1 MSKAVLIT
9 GASSGF
15 GWGLSKDLA
24 AKGHHVI
31 ATMRGINGKNEDKA
45 TELRNWANENS
56 YKVDVVE
63 IDVTNDASVDNGVQ
77 AAIKAAGKIDV
88 LVNNAGVGTWGI
100 QEGFDMDQVKWVF
113 DVNVFGP
120 MRLNKALLPHFRE
133 NGGGYIQYVTSA
145 LGRTLLPF
153 LGPYNG
159 TKFALEAIAET
170 GHYELAPEGI
180 ETTIVQPGAYGTSF
194 LGNTVAP
201 TDPDVLDVQPNTK
214 AIHDGF
220 TAQFEEA
227 AKTGQL
233 GDPQEVVDA
242 MLELIEADSGTRPLR
257 LPIGAD
263 MAEGVIAIN
272 AVSAQVQQAM
282 GQAMG
287 FIQE

>member
-31 ATMRGINGKNEDKA
+31 ATMRGVNGKNEEKA
-45 TELRNWANENS
+45 TELRTWADDND
-56 YKVDVVE
+56 YRVDVIE
-63 IDVTNDASVDNGVQ
+63 IDVTSDDSVNNGVK
-77 AAIKAAGKIDV
+77 AAIEVAGKIDV
-88 LVNNAGVGTWGI
+88 LVSNAGVGTWGV

-133 NGGGYIQYVTSA
+133 NGGGYIQYVTSG
-145 LGRTLLPF
+145 LGRVLLPF

-194 LGNTVAP
+194 LGNTVP
-201 TDPDVLDVQPNTK
+201 PSDPDVLDAQPNTK

-220 TAQFEEA
+220 TAHFEET
-227 AKTGQL
+227 AKSGGL

-242 MLELIEADSGTRPLR
+242 MIELIEADAGTRPLR
-257 LPIGAD
+257 KPVGAD
-263 MAEGVIAIN
+263 MEEAVTAIN
-272 AVSAQVQQAM
+272 TVSAQIQQAM
-282 GQAMG
+282 GEAMG
-287 FIQE
+287 FIK